1 MNNCSCRP
9 NCMGIAVL
17 ASIVIGIIAGFLTFS
32 GILTVATPFL
42 WALFITGAVSLGV
55 LLALSVLSGAR
66 ALRCICNSLFL
77 LLTGILGTLLV
88 AVILLVIDIAAAST
102 IGAIITGLLFLFF
115 ALLITS
121 SACLIRCIADCD
133 ND

>member
-1 MNNCSCRP
+1 MNNCSCRQ

-17 ASIVIGIIAGFLTFS
+17 ASIVIGIIAGFLTSS
-32 GILTVATPFL
+32 GILTVALPFL
-42 WALFITGAVSLGV
+42 WALFAIGAVSLGTLLV
-55 LLALSVLSGAR
+55 LTVLSGAR
-66 ALRCICNSLFL
+66 SLRCICNALLL

-88 AVILLVIDIAAAST
+88 SVILLVIDIAAAST

-115 ALLITS
+115 TLLITS

>member
-1 MNNCSCRP
+1 MNNCSCRQ

-17 ASIVIGIIAGFLTFS
+17 ASIVIGIIAGFLTSS
-32 GILTVATPFL
+32 GILTVAVPLL
-42 WALFITGAVSLGV
+42 WALFAIGAVSLGTLLV
-55 LLALSVLSGAR
+55 LTVLSGAR
-66 ALRCICNSLFL
+66 SLRCICNALLL

-88 AVILLVIDIAAAST
+88 SVILLVIDIAAAST

-115 ALLITS
+115 TLLITS